1 MSCLLSML
9 FLSCRLFCVCL
20 HSSPPSV
27 TQFVRA
33 LQCTLLRITVTFTYN
48 DPASLCFDQG
58 NDIFIFTRDGSIPVY
73 PPGPYTGTTST
84 PENDDLSQS
93 HATTTTSEHGD
104 LSTSHGEPDLRTT
117 NSKNG
122 TSDTS
127 SSFSTTST
135 SSSTTSTSTT
145 TTSMKPPPPTSAPYK
160 PGDFLLCSITSG
172 MADHLPKDGLCN
184 IIFFTL
190 LTTNTS
196 VMFSS
201 NSVIA
206 FNRIRRYVAASRR
219 TQCGLD
225 FEFNTIGEHR
235 NNIGSSSTLQ
245 AITEIG
251 APLSGVL
258 AAKVGSNWDER
269 SEATSVL
276 LHEDAW
282 QLLQAASASLEPTAK
297 TFMSFTPAVALYD
310 LEKGIHVD
318 PPCRSVEYS
327 DFRSWCKEKR
337 VRVTDYV
344 YSLAWDG
351 FTVKVADDLGTTK
364 QKVCAARSTGFQGH
378 WAVFALE
385 RADNYSCGHSK
396 LSYTD
401 ILRKMD
407 QCSRTKKKYNDPNP
421 Y

>member
-276 LHEDAW
+276 LHV
-282 QLLQAASASLEPTAK
+282 LQSKLQSTDG
-297 TFMSFTPAVALYD
+297 PA
-310 LEKGIHVD
+310 I
-318 PPCRSVEYS
+318 
-327 DFRSWCKEKR
+327 
-337 VRVTDYV
+337 RVTAQGASGKRKDV
-344 YSLAWDG
+344 
-351 FTVKVADDLGTTK
+351 LG
-364 QKVCAARSTGFQGH
+364 V
-378 WAVFALE
+378 
-385 RADNYSCGHSK
+385 
-396 LSYTD
+396 LSH
-401 ILRKMD
+401 LLK
-407 QCSRTKKKYNDPNP
+407 RTRGNFYKRPQHH
-421 Y
+421 